1 MANNYYEDYLADV
14 MKLAKTMVI
23 KSVTSPVATNKE
35 LMALGLE
42 VNESDPRS
50 WRYYMNIAGVYHY
63 TNPRMTVKSID
74 TQEEID
80 FTSENLA
87 IHRATAREYQY
98 GTSYYRELV
107 AQYPKNE
114 ILILGILNPVD
125 IQTAI
130 DAYDGE
136 ILWMDQSLIDSNEI
150 NLKELV
156 QRRITAFVDR
166 WHVEDYSHAE
176 DLYDPARLSLLYAN
190 LAMFIITARLEN
202 CRTIHAHSFHI
213 RQFLASN
220 GNLDVYMDYMTKKQ
234 QLFFY
239 RNLPYLHRNPGTQDT
254 FGLLLNRVMI
264 DRDLPMAQ
272 YTMAHNLA
280 AMPEDLDPS
289 VELVRKEMTPDYAGI
304 PATTHSVY
312 EVLSKEVPLARSNNL
327 YVGDYEGITTTK
339 MRYAKNSLVRTKV
352 LESKVVD
359 RSDSQVYS
367 LADHLLNHW
376 LYLAAKDRYRA
387 VVTVNNPR
395 TGEGIKLTVQDAF
408 TLYLYAYNRSVG
420 FDLPT
425 VPAIVASRVRRIPKP
440 SVADIYS
447 VAASD
452 LVEIELAQRLYAEAP
467 PVSQYI
473 STEAFYNAVEE
484 VYEADIAAWKLAAHQ
499 QHYLKRGMVEAMADR
514 LFCDVDIDL
523 EGGKAYPDWLHER
536 GLLFEDFG
544 ELEFEDLAAGLWSTA
559 TGSDLNTSISLTDVH
574 RAMLGIMTRL
584 SSYSVHFVRDI
595 NAEPIRAIPFKY
607 LRFGDVTSSEES
619 ISARHLYRM
628 EVLRR
633 FGSDSGKRRVEDFNR
648 LNITGHQSE
657 TYAKRRVNMGWKVVS
672 RGLTEVERQVPMPR
686 MRLRVLDNGPFDLGN
701 GKVVSDRVVLPV
713 GETEQ
718 DIPLATIVT
727 QTILDGLKAPLIVYP
742 ELEDV
747 LTVLGLDGFD
757 DNDAVSN
764 PTPSLV
770 SKLTQPNLEGFDN
783 NDGSF

>member
-35 LMALGLE
+35 LMAQGLE
-42 VNESDPRS
+42 VNESDPTT
-50 WRYYMNIAGVYHY
+50 WRYYKNIAGVYHF
-63 TNPRMTVKSID
+63 TNPAMKVKSID

-80 FTSENLA
+80 FTTENLA

-98 GTSYYRELV
+98 GTSYYRELL
-107 AQYPKNE
+107 ALYPKNE
-114 ILILGILNPVD
+114 LLILGILNPVD
-125 IQTAI
+125 MQTAI
-130 DAYDGE
+130 KAEDGE
-136 ILWMDQSLIDSNEI
+136 ILWMDQNLIDSNEI
-150 NLKELV
+150 NLKELI
-156 QRRITAFVDR
+156 QRRITAFLDR
-166 WHVEDYSHAE
+166 WHVEDYSHSE
-176 DLYDPARLSLLYAN
+176 DLYDAARLGLLYAN

-280 AMPEDLDPS
+280 SMPEDLDPN
-289 VELVRKEMTPDYAGI
+289 VDLVRKEMTPDYAGI

-312 EVLSKEVPLARSNNL
+312 EVLAKEVPLARSNNL
-327 YVGDYEGITTTK
+327 YVGDYEGITTNK
-339 MRYAKNSLVRTKV
+339 MRFARNSLVRTKV

-376 LYLAAKDRYRA
+376 LYLSSNGRYRA

-395 TGEGIKLTVQDAF
+395 TGEGIKLSVQDAF

-420 FDLPT
+420 FELPT
-425 VPAIVASRVRRIPKP
+425 VPSLVAQRVRRIPKP
-440 SVADIYS
+440 SVADLYS
-447 VAASD
+447 VVAESRVDIA
-452 LVEIELAQRLYAEAP
+452 LAEQLYTEAP
-467 PVSQYI
+467 PISQYI
-473 STEAFYNAVEE
+473 STEAFYTAIEE
-484 VYEADIAAWKLAAHQ
+484 VYEADIAAWTLAASQ
-499 QHYLKRGMVEAMADR
+499 QHHLNRGMVEAMADR

-523 EGGKAYPDWLHER
+523 EGGKKYPDWLHER

-544 ELEFEDLAAGLWSTA
+544 ELEFEDLAAGLWNTA

-607 LRFGDVTSSEES
+607 LRFGDVISSEES

-633 FGSDSGKRRVEDFNR
+633 FSQESGRRRVDDFNR
-648 LNITGHQSE
+648 LNITEHRSE
-657 TYAKRRVNMGWKVVS
+657 GSGKGRHNMGWRVLS
-672 RGLTEVERQVPMPR
+672 RGLTEVVRRVPMPR
-686 MRLRVLDNGPFDLGN
+686 MRLRVVDEGPYDLGS
-701 GKVVSDRVVLPV
+701 GRVISDQVVLPV
-713 GETEQ
+713 GETQQ

-727 QTILDGLKAPLIVYP
+727 QTILDGLTAPLPVYP
-742 ELEDV
+742 ELDQV
-747 LTVLGLDGFD
+747 LTQPALDGFD
-757 DNDAVSN
+757 DNDAL
-764 PTPSLV
+764 PPSGRPLV
-770 SKLTQPNLEGFDN
+770 ATLGRPDLEGFDN